1 MLWFHYIYRQKQDSK
16 DEDPAKVDELQEKLK
31 KLAGNHFG
39 HDNMTSFATLIL
51 CYDLKIRIW

>member
-31 KLAGNHFG
+31 KLAGNHFNFG
-39 HDNMTSFATLIL
+39 HCS
-51 CYDLKIRIW
+51 C